1 GRLEIP
7 AGEARLPLSALAH
20 IGIER
25 GRTQINREQGQ
36 RFLALKCNIEGRD
49 MGSFV
54 AEAQARVA
62 KAVQLPEGYRL
73 TWGGEFENQRRA
85 MKRLQVIVPVS
96 VLLIFFLLFMTV
108 RSALPAIVVLLDIP
122 FAVVGGIFAL
132 YVTHTELSFSSAVG
146 FITLFG
152 VSVMNGVL
160 IVTYMRRA
168 MAAPGSTEESV
179 LRTVSGRIRP
189 VRMTA
194 LPASLGL
201 LPAALSHS
209 IGSDTQRPFAIVI
222 VGGLLPATLLT
233 MFLLPTTYQLAERW
247 FGRWRATHPE
257 EREEP

>member
-1 GRLEIP
+1 VRL
-7 AGEARLPLSALAH
+7 ATLANVH
-20 IGIER
+20 LAS

-36 RFLALKCNIEGRD
+36 RFLALKANVDGRD

-62 KAVQLPEGYRL
+62 AAVKLPEGYRM

-85 MKRLQVIVPVS
+85 MARLAVIVPVS
-96 VLLIFFLLFMTV
+96 VMLIFFLLYATFRAV
-108 RSALPAIVVLLDIP
+108 LPALVVMLDVP
-122 FAVVGGIFAL
+122 FAIVGGVFAL
-132 YVTHTELSFSSAVG
+132 WATHTELSVSSAVG

-160 IVTYMRRA
+160 IVGYMRRA
-168 MAAPGSTEESV
+168 RMEEGATRDSV
-179 LRTVSGRIRP
+179 LTAVSERLRP
-189 VRMTA
+189 VLMTA
-194 LPASLGL
+194 LPASIGL

-233 MFLLPTTYQLAERW
+233 MFLLPTAYEVAERW
-247 FGRWRATHPE
+247 LGSGSSWRKRHPVTPE
-257 EREEP
+257 QP